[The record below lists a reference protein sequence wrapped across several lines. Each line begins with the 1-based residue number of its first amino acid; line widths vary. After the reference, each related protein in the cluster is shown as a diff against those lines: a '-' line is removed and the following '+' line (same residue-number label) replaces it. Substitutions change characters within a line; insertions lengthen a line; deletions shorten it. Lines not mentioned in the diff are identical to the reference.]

1 MEYINLKAQY
11 KKLEKEINENVRIV
25 LEKSNYILG
34 EQVQLFESCLAQYV
48 GRKYAISCSDGTA
61 ALQLI
66 YMGLERMM

>member
-48 GRKYAISCSDGTA
+48 GRKYAISC
-61 ALQLI
+61 
-66 YMGLERMM
+66 